1 MPLYTF
7 ELLDGSSP
15 LRDNAG
21 IHLPDHEH
29 AWAYGR
35 EIARELMQGREAKS
49 RFWRLRVYENDAD
62 RVFDIPFATVDPTL
76 DHLAPELRSTLERFC
91 DSYRAVKEAVHA
103 AKITVRESRALVAR
117 SRGKPYLAAT
127 AGEKTIR

>member
-21 IHLPDHEH
+21 IHLPDREH

-35 EIARELMQGREAKS
+35 EIARELMQGREVAS
-49 RFWRLRVYENDAD
+49 RFWRLRVYENDGD
-62 RVFDIPFATVDPTL
+62 RVFDISFATIDPTL
-76 DHLAPELRSTLERFC
+76 DHLAPELRSTLEHFC
-91 DSYRAVKEAVHA
+91 DSYRSVKEAVHA
-103 AKITVRESRALVAR
+103 ANVTVRESRMLVAR
-117 SRGKPYLAAT
+117 SRGKPYLAAIS
-127 AGEKTIR
+127 GEKIIR